1 MADLTTLRE
10 LCNKMQALQTE
21 KETLEESLKTTNAA
35 IDSLRLKQIPE
46 LMDQLEVK
54 NATFQ
59 GLGRVQLAADLYCS
73 TKAGQKDA
81 AMQWLRDMEM
91 DGMISETYN
100 ASSMKAL
107 VRRLIEQGAEIP
119 ECLNVSPFIRASIVK
134 A

>member
-10 LCNKMQALQTE
+10 LCTQMQSFQEQKDALDE
-21 KETLEESLKTTNAA
+21 KSKELGAL
-35 IDSLRLKQIPE
+35 IDNLRLKQIPE

-59 GLGRVQLAADLYCS
+59 GIGRVQLAADLYCS

-107 VRRLIEQGAEIP
+107 VRRLMVEGAELP
-119 ECLNVSPFIRASIVK
+119 ECLNVTPFIRASIVK

>member
-1 MADLTTLRE
+1 MADLNTLRE
-10 LCNKMQALQTE
+10 LCAKMQGLQTE

-35 IDSLRLKQIPE
+35 IDDLRLKQIPE
-46 LMDQLEVK
+46 MMDQIEVR
-54 NATFQ
+54 NATFP
-59 GLGRVQLAADLYCS
+59 GIGRVQLAADLYCS

-119 ECLNVSPFIRASIVK
+119 DCLNVSPFIRASIVK